1 MCGFVEDAFDFVG
14 DVVGGAFDLV
24 GDLMEGMANF
34 AYDFIT
40 LQWDK
45 LYDDIM
51 ETISNVVTDVLNILA
66 TVLTPII
73 GREAALKLAGIVMI
87 AAVLVFAWYMG
98 PVAMTLSNEIAGIV
112 ALEIATSMTTITMT
126 EVAMITLAYNATA
139 VITTV
144 AISAGVSLVAT
155 GAGQAIAQRVPSLGL
170 ASSLLPLASMLSFG
184 YNGGFG
190 SISTAMNSTASMVG
204 LGGGAAYL
212 APIQSIYGIYNT
224 VEEYQGYL
232 QMKAGLEE
240 SYNSIYQKFKEY
252 NDGLK
257 NEGFAEIMQFATG
270 KYYQNFAG
278 QPMYNIYQPSREL
291 YIPMDVA
298 KPFDGSTKPRIDLS
312 QYQFDIDALYIP
324 KQDFITKTLGLD
336 LVRTS

>member
-1 MCGFVEDAFDFVG
+1 MCGFIEDAFDFVG
-14 DVVGGAFDLV
+14 DVVEGAFDLV
-24 GDLMEGMANF
+24 GDLMEGVVNVAIDVF
-34 AYDFIT
+34 TF
-40 LQWDK
+40 QWDK
-45 LYDDIM
+45 IFDDIM
-51 ETISNVVTDVLNILA
+51 ETISNVVTDALNLIA
-66 TVLTPII
+66 IVLTPII
-73 GREAALKLAGIVMI
+73 GKEAALKIAGIVMI
-87 AAVLVFAWYMG
+87 ASVLVFAWYMG
-98 PVAMTLSNEIAGIV
+98 PVATTLSNEIAGIV
-112 ALEIATSMTTITMT
+112 AMEIATSMATITMT
-126 EVAMITLAYNATA
+126 EVAMITLAYNVTA
-139 VITTV
+139 VLTTV
-144 AISAGVSLVAT
+144 AISTGVSLVAS

-190 SISTAMNSTASMVG
+190 SISTAMNSTAHMVG

-212 APIQSIYGIYNT
+212 APIQATYGIYNT
-224 VEEYQGYL
+224 VEAYQGYL

-257 NEGFAEIMQFATG
+257 NESFQEAMQFSTG

-291 YIPMDVA
+291 YIPIDVA
-298 KPFDGSTKPRIDLS
+298 KPFDGSTKPRIDLA
-312 QYQFDIDALYIP
+312 QYQFDVDAMYIP

>member
-1 MCGFVEDAFDFVG
+1 MGFVADIVKS
-14 DVVGGAFDLV
+14 AFDLV
-24 GDLMEGMANF
+24 GDLVEGVIDVVVDVVTF
-34 AYDFIT
+34 
-40 LQWDK
+40 QWDK
-45 LYDDIM
+45 IYDDIM
-51 ETISNVVTDVLNILA
+51 ETISKVITDVLNIIA
-66 TVLTPII
+66 AILTPILGKETAMKI
-73 GREAALKLAGIVMI
+73 AGLIMI
-87 AAVLVFAWYMG
+87 AAVLTFAWYMG
-98 PVAMTLSNEIAGIV
+98 PVATTLSNEIAGIV
-112 ALEIATSMTTITMT
+112 AMEIATSMTTITMT

-139 VITTV
+139 VLTTV
-144 AISAGVSLVAT
+144 AISVGVSLVAT

-190 SISTAMNSTASMVG
+190 SISTAMTSTASMVG

-212 APIQSIYGIYNT
+212 APIQSIYGIYQS
-224 VEEYQGYL
+224 VEAYQGYL

-257 NEGFAEIMQFATG
+257 NESFQEAMQFSTG
-270 KYYQNFAG
+270 RYYQNFAG

-291 YIPMDVA
+291 YIPIDVA
-298 KPFDGSTKPRIDLS
+298 KPFDGSTKPRIDLA
-312 QYQFDIDALYIP
+312 QYQFDVDALYIP
-324 KQDFITKTLGLD
+324 KQDFITKTLGFD

>member
-1 MCGFVEDAFDFVG
+1 MGFVADIVES
-14 DVVGGAFDLV
+14 AFDLV
-24 GDLMEGMANF
+24 GDLVEGAVNIVV
-34 AYDFIT
+34 DVVT
-40 LQWDK
+40 LQFDK
-45 LYDDIM
+45 LIDDIID
-51 ETISNVVTDVLNILA
+51 TVQNVIGDILDILA
-66 TVLTPII
+66 AVLTPIL
-73 GREAALKLAGIVMI
+73 GKELAYKIAGVVMI

-98 PVAMTLSNEIAGIV
+98 PVAATLSNEIAGIV
-112 ALEIATSMTTITMT
+112 ALEIAASITTITMT

-139 VITTV
+139 VLTTV

-170 ASSLLPLASMLSFG
+170 ASSLLPLASMLSFA

-190 SISTAMNSTASMVG
+190 SISTAMNSTAAMVG

-212 APIQSIYGIYNT
+212 APIQSIYGIYQS
-224 VEEYQGYL
+224 VEAYQGYL

-257 NEGFAEIMQFATG
+257 NESFAETMQFATG

-278 QPMYNIYQPSREL
+278 QPMYNVYQPSREL
-291 YIPMDVA
+291 YIPIDVA
-298 KPFDGSTKPRIDLS
+298 KPFDGSTKPRIDLA
-312 QYQFDIDALYIP
+312 QYQFDVDAMYIP

>member
-1 MCGFVEDAFDFVG
+1 MGGFFGDGFDFVG

-34 AYDFIT
+34 AYDFVT

-51 ETISNVVTDVLNILA
+51 ETISNVFTDVLNILA

-87 AAVLVFAWYMG
+87 AAVLTFAWYEG
-98 PVAMTLSNEIAGIV
+98 QGAYVLAESIGNALAVELAM
-112 ALEIATSMTTITMT
+112 SMSTITMT
-126 EVAMITLAYNATA
+126 EVNTIILTKLATE
-139 VITTV
+139 VLVTV
-144 AISAGVSLVAT
+144 AISTGVSLASSAA
-155 GAGQAIAQRVPSLGL
+155 GAAIAQQVPSLGL

-184 YNGGFG
+184 YTGGFG
-190 SISTAMNSTASMVG
+190 AISHATQSVAGMIG
-204 LGGGAAYL
+204 LGGGAAFL
-212 APIQSIYGIYNT
+212 APMQASYGIYNT

-252 NDGLK
+252 NDGF
-257 NEGFAEIMQFATG
+257 N
-270 KYYQNFAG
+270 
-278 QPMYNIYQPSREL
+278 
-291 YIPMDVA
+291 DVA
-298 KPFDGSTKPRIDLS
+298 SIEAAYNEFYCESIHK
-312 QYQFDIDALYIP
+312 QQDIIL
-324 KQDFITKTLGLD
+324 
-336 LVRTS
+336 

>member
-1 MCGFVEDAFDFVG
+1 MGFIA
-14 DVVGGAFDLV
+14 DVVEGAFDLV
-24 GDLMEGMANF
+24 GDLVEGAF
-34 AYDFIT
+34 DLVGDVVT
-40 LQWDK
+40 LRWDK
-45 LYDDIM
+45 IYDDIM
-51 ETISNVVTDVLNILA
+51 DTISKVVTDVLNIIA
-66 TVLTPII
+66 AVLTPIL
-73 GREAALKLAGIVMI
+73 GRETALKIAGLIMI

-98 PVAMTLSNEIAGIV
+98 TEAMTLSSEIAGIV
-112 ALEIATSMTTITMT
+112 AMEIATSIATITMT

-139 VITTV
+139 VLTTV

-212 APIQSIYGIYNT
+212 APIQSIYGIYQS
-224 VEEYQGYL
+224 VEAYQGYL

-257 NEGFAEIMQFATG
+257 NESFAETMQFATG

-291 YIPMDVA
+291 YIPIDVA
-298 KPFDGSTKPRIDLS
+298 KPFDGSTKPRIDLA
-312 QYQFDIDALYIP
+312 QYQFDVDALYVP
-324 KQDFITKTLGLD
+324 KQDFITRTLGLD
-336 LVRTS
+336 LVRTA

>member
-1 MCGFVEDAFDFVG
+1 MGFVG
-14 DVVGGAFDLV
+14 DIVDSAFDLV
-24 GDLMEGMANF
+24 GDLVEGVFNVAIDVF
-34 AYDFIT
+34 TF
-40 LQWDK
+40 QWDK
-45 LYDDIM
+45 IFDDIM
-51 ETISNVVTDVLNILA
+51 DTISKVVTDVLNIIA
-66 TVLTPII
+66 AVLTPIL
-73 GREAALKLAGIVMI
+73 GRETALKIAGVIMI
-87 AAVLVFAWYMG
+87 AAVLTFAWYAG
-98 PVAMTLSNEIAGIV
+98 KGAYVLAESIGNAVAVELAM
-112 ALEIATSMTTITMT
+112 SMSTITMT
-126 EVAMITLAYNATA
+126 EVNTIILTKLATE
-139 VITTV
+139 VLVTV
-144 AISAGVSLVAT
+144 AISTGVSLASSAA
-155 GAGQAIAQRVPSLGL
+155 GAAIAQQVPSLGL

-212 APIQSIYGIYNT
+212 APIQSIYGIYQS
-224 VEEYQGYL
+224 VEAYQGYL

-257 NEGFAEIMQFATG
+257 NESFAETMQFATG

-291 YIPMDVA
+291 YIPIDVA

-312 QYQFDIDALYIP
+312 QYQFDVDAMYIP
-324 KQDFITKTLGLD
+324 KQDFITATLGLD

>member
-1 MCGFVEDAFDFVG
+1 MGFIADIVES
-14 DVVGGAFDLV
+14 AFDLV
-24 GDLMEGMANF
+24 GDLMEGVVNVAIDVVTF
-34 AYDFIT
+34 
-40 LQWDK
+40 QWDK
-45 LYDDIM
+45 IYDDIM
-51 ETISNVVTDVLNILA
+51 ETISKVVTDVLNIIA
-66 TVLTPII
+66 AVLTPIL
-73 GREAALKLAGIVMI
+73 GRETALKIAGVIMI

-112 ALEIATSMTTITMT
+112 AMEIATSITTITMT

-139 VITTV
+139 VLTTV
-144 AISAGVSLVAT
+144 AISAGVSLVAS

-190 SISTAMNSTASMVG
+190 SISTAMNSTAHMVG

-212 APIQSIYGIYNT
+212 APIQSIYGIYQS
-224 VEEYQGYL
+224 VEAYQGYL

-257 NEGFAEIMQFATG
+257 NESFQEAMQFSTG

-278 QPMYNIYQPSREL
+278 QTMYNIYQPSREL
-291 YIPMDVA
+291 YIPIDVA

-312 QYQFDIDALYIP
+312 QYQFDIDAMYVP
-324 KQDFITKTLGLD
+324 KQNFITATLGLD

>member
-1 MCGFVEDAFDFVG
+1 MGFVADIVESAFHLIG
-14 DVVGGAFDLV
+14 DLV
-24 GDLMEGMANF
+24 EGTIDAMIDVATF
-34 AYDFIT
+34 Q
-40 LQWDK
+40 LDK
-45 LYDDIM
+45 LYDDVM
-51 ETISNVVTDVLNILA
+51 DTISKVVTDVLNIIA
-66 TVLTPII
+66 AVLTPIL
-73 GREAALKLAGIVMI
+73 GRETALKIAGAIMI

-98 PVAMTLSNEIAGIV
+98 PVAMALSNEIAGIV
-112 ALEIATSMTTITMT
+112 AMEIATSMTTITMT

-139 VITTV
+139 VLTTV
-144 AISAGVSLVAT
+144 AISAGVSLVAS

-170 ASSLLPLASMLSFG
+170 ASSLLPLASMLSFA

-190 SISTAMNSTASMVG
+190 AISTAMNSTASMVG

-212 APIQSIYGIYNT
+212 APIQSIYGIYQS
-224 VEEYQGYL
+224 VEAYQGYL

-240 SYNSIYQKFKEY
+240 SYNSIYEKFRMY

-291 YIPMDVA
+291 YIPIDVA
-298 KPFDGSTKPRIDLS
+298 KPFDGSTKPRIDLA
-312 QYQFDIDALYIP
+312 QYQFDVDAMYIP
-324 KQDFITKTLGLD
+324 KQDFIAKTLGLD

>member
-1 MCGFVEDAFDFVG
+1 MGFVADIVESAFHLIG
-14 DVVGGAFDLV
+14 DLV
-24 GDLMEGMANF
+24 DGMVDAIIDVATF
-34 AYDFIT
+34 R
-40 LQWDK
+40 LDK
-45 LYDDIM
+45 LYDDVM
-51 ETISNVVTDVLNILA
+51 DTISKVVTDVLNIIA
-66 TVLTPII
+66 AVLTPIL
-73 GREAALKLAGIVMI
+73 GRETALKIAGAIMI

-98 PVAMTLSNEIAGIV
+98 PVAMALSNEIAGIV
-112 ALEIATSMTTITMT
+112 AMEIATSMTTITMT

-139 VITTV
+139 VLTTV
-144 AISAGVSLVAT
+144 AISTGVSLVAS

-170 ASSLLPLASMLSFG
+170 ASSLLPLASMLSFA

-212 APIQSIYGIYNT
+212 APIQSIYGIYQS
-224 VEEYQGYL
+224 VEAYQGYL

-240 SYNSIYQKFKEY
+240 SYNSIYEKFRMY

-291 YIPMDVA
+291 YIPIDVA
-298 KPFDGSTKPRIDLS
+298 KPFDGSTKPRIDLA
-312 QYQFDIDALYIP
+312 QYQFDVDAMYIP
-324 KQDFITKTLGLD
+324 KQDFIAKTLGLD

>member
-1 MCGFVEDAFDFVG
+1 MGFIADAVE
-14 DVVGGAFDLV
+14 GAFDLV
-24 GDLMEGMANF
+24 GDLVEGAINVVVDVVTF
-34 AYDFIT
+34 
-40 LQWDK
+40 QWDK
-45 LYDDIM
+45 IYDDIM
-51 ETISNVVTDVLNILA
+51 ETISKVVTDVLNIIA
-66 TVLTPII
+66 AVLTPIL
-73 GREAALKLAGIVMI
+73 GRETALKIAGVIMI

-98 PVAMTLSNEIAGIV
+98 PVATTLSSEIAGIV
-112 ALEIATSMTTITMT
+112 ALEIAASITTITMT

-139 VITTV
+139 VLTTV

-184 YNGGFG
+184 FNGGFG
-190 SISTAMNSTASMVG
+190 SISTAMNSTAHMVG

-212 APIQSIYGIYNT
+212 APIQSIYGIYQS
-224 VEEYQGYL
+224 VEAYQGYL

-240 SYNSIYQKFKEY
+240 SYNSIYEKFRMY

-257 NEGFAEIMQFATG
+257 NEGFAETMQFATG

-291 YIPMDVA
+291 YIPIDVA
-298 KPFDGSTKPRIDLS
+298 KPFDGSTKPRIDLA
-312 QYQFDIDALYIP
+312 QYQFDIDAMYVP
-324 KQDFITKTLGLD
+324 KQNFITATLGLD